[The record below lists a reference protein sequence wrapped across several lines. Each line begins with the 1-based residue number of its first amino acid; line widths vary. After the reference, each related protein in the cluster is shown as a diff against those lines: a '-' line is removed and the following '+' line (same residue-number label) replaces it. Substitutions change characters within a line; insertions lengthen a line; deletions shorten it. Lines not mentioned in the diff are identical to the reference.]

1 MSTTTTTEKVVTT
14 PTSTSTTIKTTS
26 SPEKK
31 RTTEITY
38 STQTEK
44 VSLLTAKPLVSP
56 PTVNKPAVIEDSDY
70 HFDYNDPTLPPSL
83 PNLKII
89 PFLPA
94 DAVKH
99 DRQKPYD
106 YYGLERTSY
115 PSITTDAYESHG
127 QYEMGEKTIDYSHSY
142 VKEQLSHDI
151 IKKGAQKYPSIT
163 EPSDIIVGEKMEDK
177 SNDYDYL
184 LEGYNL
190 KKNGY
195 ADDYI
200 KNNYDVDVNSYMSF
214 KSGPVYKN
222 SNSNNNIIKRI
233 DPVGTAEI
241 TSVNLELRT
250 EAPEFN
256 FDLNRFS
263 PPKETEGEWELIITC
278 YLYCAQVS
286 IPYLLR

>member
-1 MSTTTTTEKVVTT
+1 MESSKSLPTSTTTTQKPTKAPETESTT
-14 PTSTSTTIKTTS
+14 IKPVTTIKTTIS
-26 SPEKK
+26 TTEKK
-31 RTTEITY
+31 RTTQVTY

-44 VSLLTAKPLVSP
+44 VSLLTAKPLAIP
-56 PTVNKPAVIEDSDY
+56 PTDNKSGVVVEDPDY

-94 DAVKH
+94 DAVKN

-106 YYGLERTSY
+106 YYSLERTSY
-115 PSITTDAYESHG
+115 PSITTDVYDSHG
-127 QYEMGEKTIDYSHSY
+127 QYELGEKTIDYSNSY

-151 IKKGAQKYPSIT
+151 IKKGDGFKYPSIT
-163 EPSDIIVGEKMEDK
+163 EPSDVITDKMEDK
-177 SNDYDYL
+177 SDYDYL

-195 ADDYI
+195 GDDYM
-200 KNNYDVDVNSYMSF
+200 KNNFDVDVNSYMSF
-214 KSGPVYKN
+214 KSSGPVYKKGSV
-222 SNSNNNIIKRI
+222 SNGQSNRVE
-233 DPVGTAEI
+233 PVGTAEI
-241 TSVNLELRT
+241 ANIELRT

-263 PPKETEGEWELIITC
+263 PPKETEGGIQYFLTN
-278 YLYCAQVS
+278 
-286 IPYLLR
+286 